1 MPLTTAPAPA
11 TTSSGAALPLV
22 ALPQGELLTVN
33 EKDIPTARDALGPGV
48 HFQPLRLDVEN
59 GEWVVLATFEPG
71 ATVPLHYHTGV
82 AEVFTLSGRWHYLEY
97 PHQPQTA
104 GSYLY
109 EPASSVHTFMTP
121 ADNTEDTVILVRVV
135 GANIN
140 FTEDGQ
146 FHSILDAA
154 LIRYLTDSLAVEQN
168 LGAIGYIGGGAAGF
182 MAQEP
187 GSDRPLK

>member
-1 MPLTTAPAPA
+1 
-11 TTSSGAALPLV
+11 
-22 ALPQGELLTVN
+22 
-33 EKDIPTARDALGPGV
+33 
-48 HFQPLRLDVEN
+48 
-59 GEWVVLATFEPG
+59 
-71 ATVPLHYHTGV
+71 
-82 AEVFTLSGRWHYLEY
+82 
-97 PHQPQTA
+97 
-104 GSYLY
+104 
-109 EPASSVHTFMTP
+109 
-121 ADNTEDTVILVRVV
+121 VV

-187 GSDRPLK
+187 GSDRPLKLT